1 MRGTCYLGASITV
14 ADATVRSD
22 TSRPQSLK
30 TSTINCLLSK
40 RNARDGKALFLRKS
54 VSYLFRDTDRSG
66 VFWTAERHPTYKQLA
81 TKNQPEISVRRIG
94 VIA

>member
-40 RNARDGKALFLRKS
+40 LKEMPGMEKHFSCGKVSATSSGTRSIGQAGNEINVQVIRNYS
-54 VSYLFRDTDRSG
+54 
-66 VFWTAERHPTYKQLA
+66 
-81 TKNQPEISVRRIG
+81 
-94 VIA
+94 